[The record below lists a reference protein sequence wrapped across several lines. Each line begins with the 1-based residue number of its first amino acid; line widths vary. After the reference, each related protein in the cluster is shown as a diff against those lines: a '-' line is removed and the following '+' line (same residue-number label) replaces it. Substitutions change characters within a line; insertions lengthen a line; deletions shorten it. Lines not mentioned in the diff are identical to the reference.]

1 MAAPRIA
8 YSPHGRRVLIPRR
21 SSDSRRWPF
30 RRGAL
35 AAAAVV
41 VLLPGCSLLGG
52 RPTTIAPAAKL
63 YEDGER
69 LLLQEKYPA
78 AREQFSWLVERHPE
92 SDLAPVARFLVGETH
107 FRTKDFEKAVP
118 EFEAFVTL
126 YPSHQIAD
134 LGQYRLA
141 RSYFDQMPTLERD
154 QKITAQALAEF
165 QKLIRLYPESRYAP
179 DAIVK
184 IEACRLRLAQ
194 KELWIG
200 AFYMRQGKYESALPR
215 FDTVIR
221 DYART
226 QAAPEALYQKADAL
240 IRLGRSDEAAS
251 VLKRLVDEF
260 PASEWS
266 RRARERQAAR
276 GA

>member
-1 MAAPRIA
+1 
-8 YSPHGRRVLIPRR
+8 VLILKRSIDPRR
-21 SSDSRRWPF
+21 RPSRRA
-30 RRGAL
+30 RLAL
-35 AAAAVV
+35 VAVG
-41 VLLPGCSLLGG
+41 LLLSSGCSSFSGLFGG
-52 RPTTIAPAAKL
+52 RPTTVAPAAKL

-69 LLLQEKYPA
+69 LLLQEKYDA
-78 AREQFSWLVERHPE
+78 ARDQFSWLVERHPE
-92 SDLAPVARFLVGETH
+92 SDLAPVARFLIGETY
-107 FRTKDFEKAVP
+107 FRAKDFEKAVP
-118 EFEAFVTL
+118 EFESFVTL
-126 YPSHQIAD
+126 YPGNQIAD

-154 QKITAQALAEF
+154 QKITSQALSEF

-194 KELWIG
+194 KELWIA
-200 AFYMRQGKYESALPR
+200 AFYVRQGKYESALPR
-215 FDTVIR
+215 FDAVLKE
-221 DYART
+221 YGRT

-251 VLKRLVDEF
+251 LLRRLVQEF

-266 RRARERQAAR
+266 RRARERQAAL

>member
-1 MAAPRIA
+1 VLAP
-8 YSPHGRRVLIPRR
+8 
-21 SSDSRRWPF
+21 
-30 RRGAL
+30 
-35 AAAAVV
+35 AVIV
-41 VLLPGCSLLGG
+41 ILLSGCSVFGG
-52 RPTTIAPAAKL
+52 RPSTVAPAATL
-63 YEDGER
+63 YENGER
-69 LLLQEKYPA
+69 LLLLEKYDQ
-78 AREQFSWLVERHPE
+78 AREQFAWLADRHPE
-92 SDLAPVARFLVGETH
+92 SDLAPVARFLVGETY
-107 FRTKDFEKAVP
+107 FRSKDFEKAVP
-118 EFEAFVTL
+118 EFESFVTL
-126 YPSHQIAD
+126 YPGHQIAD

-154 QKITAQALAEF
+154 QRITSQALTEF
-165 QKLIRLYPESRYAP
+165 GKLIRLYPESRYAP

-184 IEACRLRLAQ
+184 IQACRLRLAQ
-194 KELWIG
+194 KELWIA

-215 FDTVIR
+215 FDTVIK
-221 DYART
+221 DYGRT

-240 IRLGRSDEAAS
+240 VRLGRSDEAAS